1 MTYNPPY
8 WYYGKV
14 DFPQNEIDQVID
26 SFKGSSK
33 NSGNNYSSYY
43 DNFTNI
49 SVWNDN
55 YHNIV
60 QDIVI
65 QQGLY
70 TYFKYV
76 YEYWGQLYTKGCEH
90 DWHNHYRCGANEAV
104 LSFVH
109 WIKNS
114 NEPNFRFINLDTK
127 ESHIPK
133 QEEGDLIVFPSWVFH
148 RVTPNDS
155 DKKRFVIAGNIKLIN
170 PPDENT

>member
-14 DFPQNEIDQVID
+14 DFPQDEIDQVID

-43 DNFTNI
+43 DNFTTI

-70 TYFKYV
+70 
-76 YEYWGQLYTKGCEH
+76 
-90 DWHNHYRCGANEAV
+90 
-104 LSFVH
+104 LSL
-109 WIKNS
+109 I
-114 NEPNFRFINLDTK
+114 
-127 ESHIPK
+127 HI
-133 QEEGDLIVFPSWVFH
+133 
-148 RVTPNDS
+148 
-155 DKKRFVIAGNIKLIN
+155 
-170 PPDENT
+170 